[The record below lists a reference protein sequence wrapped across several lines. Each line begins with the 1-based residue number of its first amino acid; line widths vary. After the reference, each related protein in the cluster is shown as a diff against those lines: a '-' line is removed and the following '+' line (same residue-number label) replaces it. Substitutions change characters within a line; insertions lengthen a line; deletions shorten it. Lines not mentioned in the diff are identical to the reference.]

1 MENTEYDCKTIFRK
15 LHCRCCHTKQS
26 YLGLLLE
33 CKTLLFF
40 LPSTEGSSQAWE
52 AKHLDL
58 SNRNFSGNPSL
69 QVNVGNSHLNTISKS
84 GSYHPCS
91 KYRDERVSVKLYFGT
106 LCFETTHN
114 ESGHSSVL
122 LPLLK

>member
-1 MENTEYDCKTIFRK
+1 MENTEYNCKTIFRK
-15 LHCRCCHTKQS
+15 LHCRCCLMKQS
-26 YLGLLLE
+26 HLGLSLE
-33 CKTLLFF
+33 FKTLLFF
-40 LPSTEGSSQAWE
+40 LSSIEGSSQTWE

-69 QVNVGNSHLNTISKS
+69 QVSVGNSHFNTICKS
-84 GSYHPCS
+84 GPCHPCS
-91 KYRDERVSVKLYFGT
+91 KHRDERVSVKLYFGT
-106 LCFETTHN
+106 LCFEAAHN